1 MSHDPVLPPVG
12 IRQRGPVVSGTQLV
26 LIRHGESVANR
37 AGVAG
42 GALGDGGLTELGRL
56 QTRTLA
62 TRLTLTGELNSAAAF
77 YASSLPRARATGEL
91 LAPALPADLVLT
103 GLDNVDELRV
113 GEGDGLPWGE
123 FAERFSP
130 PDWDL
135 DPHLENAPGG
145 ESLLSF
151 YDRVTVALAGLAERH
166 PATMVVVVCHGGVI
180 EQAVKWSLGLEP
192 ARRLQPRIEHCSITE
207 IEVRGP
213 YRRLLRY
220 NDQSPLPTR

>member
-12 IRQRGPVVSGTQLV
+12 IRQRGPVVSGTQLM
-26 LIRHGESVANR
+26 LIRHGESVANS

-56 QTRTLA
+56 QARTLA
-62 TRLTLTGELNSAAAF
+62 TRLTLTGELNATTALYVSA
-77 YASSLPRARATGEL
+77 LPRARATGEL
-91 LAPALPADLVLT
+91 LAPALPAGLSLT
-103 GLDNVDELRV
+103 TLDNVDELRV
-113 GEGDGLPWGE
+113 GDGDGLSWGE
-123 FAERFSP
+123 FADRFNP
-130 PDWDL
+130 PNWDL

-151 YDRVTVALAGLAERH
+151 YDRVTGALAAVAERH

-192 ARRLQPRIEHCSITE
+192 ARRLQPRIEHCSLTE
-207 IEVRGP
+207 IEVRGE

-220 NDQSPLPTR
+220 NDQSPLPAH